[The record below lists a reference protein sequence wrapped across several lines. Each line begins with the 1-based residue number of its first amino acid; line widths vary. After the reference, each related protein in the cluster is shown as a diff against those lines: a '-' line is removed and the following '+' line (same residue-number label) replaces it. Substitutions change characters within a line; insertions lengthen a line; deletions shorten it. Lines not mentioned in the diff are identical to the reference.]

1 MFYKVSR
8 VIVKTRVC
16 ADETRVETVKVSEI
30 ADGTRVLIDK
40 TTVLFFATRRVI
52 DRITDLFYE
61 TRELIIETPTRQIKY
76 CKPTIT
82 AVLGTQRKSEPP
94 DKTPDLNSL

>member
-1 MFYKVSR
+1 MFYEVSK

-16 ADETRVETVKVSEI
+16 ANETRMETVKVSEVT
-30 ADGTRVLIDK
+30 DETRVLIDK
-40 TTVLFFATRRVI
+40 ITLLFIGTRRVI